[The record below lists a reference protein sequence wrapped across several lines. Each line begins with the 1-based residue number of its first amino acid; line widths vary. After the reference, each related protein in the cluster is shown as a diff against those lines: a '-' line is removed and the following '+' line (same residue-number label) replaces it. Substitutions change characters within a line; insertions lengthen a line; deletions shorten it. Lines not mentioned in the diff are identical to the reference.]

1 MPVCVYVTGV
11 VRAGIYARISS
22 DREADGLAV
31 ARQLADCES
40 RAAQSGW
47 RVAGRYVDSDISAYS
62 GRLRPEYRRLIAD
75 IGAGLINGVI
85 VYNLDRLHR
94 QPKELEEFIEVCR
107 QAGIES
113 NLASCQ
119 GHVDLST
126 HHGVLTARLLGAVAA
141 MESDDKSRRIQRKH
155 EQIAQEGRPSGGG
168 SRAYGFE
175 PDGLSVRES
184 EAVVILE
191 SARRALAGESLR
203 SIATSMNERGIVS
216 AQGGAWAPQSLRR
229 ILLSARI
236 GGMREHQGEIIAKAA
251 WPAIITSAESAQLR
265 VILTDESRRTNRSA
279 RRYLL
284 TRLLRCG
291 LCGQTLV
298 SRPTA
303 DGTRCYVCAK
313 GPGFGG
319 CGRMSVRAQALEEF
333 VIESVLYRLDSPDL
347 AAALAGA
354 PAAPDVERVR
364 IEVEEARTQLA
375 QLAQDYGELVVTRG
389 EFLAAR
395 APVEARLQSAQ
406 KRLAKLSHSSAV
418 SDYVGDAD
426 LLRER
431 WADLPLTGQ
440 HAVVAAVLDHL
451 IVRSARR
458 GYNRFDPKRFEPVWR
473 A

>member
-1 MPVCVYVTGV
+1 V
-11 VRAGIYARISS
+11 VQAGIYARISS
-22 DREADGLAV
+22 DREGDGLAV
-31 ARQLADCES
+31 GRQLEDCES
-40 RAAQSGW
+40 RAVASGW
-47 RVAGRYVDSDISAYS
+47 RVVDRYIDSDISAYS
-62 GRLRPEYRRLIAD
+62 GKQRPEYRRLIAD
-75 IGAGLINGVI
+75 ISAGLINGVI

-107 QAGIES
+107 RAGIES

-141 MESDDKSRRIQRKH
+141 MESDATRRRIQRKH

-184 EAVVILE
+184 EAVVIRE

-203 SIATSMNERGIVS
+203 SIATSLNGRGVPS
-216 AQGGAWAPQSLRR
+216 AKGGTWSPQTLRR
-229 ILLSARI
+229 MLLSARI
-236 GGMREHQGEIIAKAA
+236 GGMREHQGEIVAEGI
-251 WPAIITSAESAQLR
+251 WPAIITGAESAQLR
-265 VILTDESRRTNRSA
+265 AMLTDETRRTNRSA

-284 TRLLRCG
+284 PRLLRCG
-291 LCGQTLV
+291 LCEQTLV

-319 CGRMSVRAQALEEF
+319 CGRISVRAQPLEEF
-333 VIESVLYRLDSPDL
+333 VVEAVLYRLDSPDL
-347 AAALAGA
+347 AGALAGA

-364 IEVEEARTQLA
+364 IEVEEARAQLA
-375 QLAQDYGELVVTRG
+375 ELAQDYYGERAITRG

-395 APVEARLQSAQ
+395 TPLEARLQNAQ
-406 KRLAKLSHSSAV
+406 KQLAKLSHSSAV
-418 SDYVGDAD
+418 SDYVGNAD

-431 WADLPLTGQ
+431 WAELPLTGQ

-451 IVRSARR
+451 VVQPARR
-458 GYNRFDPKRFEPVWR
+458 GYNRFDPERFKPVWR

>member
-1 MPVCVYVTGV
+1 MVQ
-11 VRAGIYARISS
+11 AGIYARISS
-22 DREADGLAV
+22 DREGDGLAV
-31 ARQLADCES
+31 GRQLEDCES
-40 RAAQSGW
+40 KAAANGW
-47 RVAGRYVDSDISAYS
+47 RVADRYVDSDISAFS
-62 GRLRPEYRRLIAD
+62 GKQRPEYRRLIAD
-75 IGAGLINGVI
+75 ITAGLISGVI

-107 QAGIES
+107 RARIES

-141 MESDDKSRRIQRKH
+141 MESDNKSRRIQRKH

-175 PDGLSVRES
+175 PNGLSVRES
-184 EAVVILE
+184 EAVVIRE

-203 SIATSMNERGIVS
+203 SIATSLNERGVVS
-216 AQGGAWAPQSLRR
+216 AQGGQWAPQSLRR
-229 ILLSARI
+229 SLLSARI
-236 GGMREHQGEIIAKAA
+236 GGMREHQGEIVAEGV
-251 WPAIITSAESAQLR
+251 WPAIITPAESAQLR
-265 VILTDESRRTNRSA
+265 AMLTDETRRTNRSA

-291 LCGQTLV
+291 LCEQTLV

-319 CGRMSVRAQALEEF
+319 CGRISVRAQPLEEF
-333 VIESVLYRLDSPDL
+333 IVEGVLYRLDSPDF
-347 AAALAGA
+347 ADALAGA

-364 IEVEEARTQLA
+364 NEVEEARA
-375 QLAQDYGELVVTRG
+375 QLAELAQDWGERLITRG

-395 APVEARLQSAQ
+395 TPVEARLQNAQ
-406 KRLAKLSHSSAV
+406 KQLAKLSHSSAV
-418 SDYVGDAD
+418 SDYVGNAD

-431 WADLPLTGQ
+431 WAELPLTGQ

-451 IVRSARR
+451 VVHPATRR
-458 GYNRFDPKRFEPVWR
+458 GYNGFDPQRFKPVWR

>member
-1 MPVCVYVTGV
+1 M
-11 VRAGIYARISS
+11 
-22 DREADGLAV
+22 AV
-31 ARQLADCES
+31 GRQLEDCES
-40 RAAQSGW
+40 RAAENGW

-62 GRLRPEYRRLIAD
+62 GKQRPEYRRLIAD
-75 IGAGLINGVI
+75 IAAGLISGVV

-107 QAGIES
+107 LAGIES

-119 GHVDLST
+119 GYVDLST

-141 MESDDKSRRIQRKH
+141 MESDSVSRRIQRKH

-175 PDGLSVRES
+175 PDALSVRKS
-184 EAVVILE
+184 EALVIRE
-191 SARRALAGESLR
+191 CARRALAGESLR
-203 SIATSMNERGIVS
+203 SIATSLNDRGIP
-216 AQGGAWAPQSLRR
+216 AAKGGSWSPQSLRR
-229 ILLSARI
+229 MLLSARI
-236 GGMREHQGEIIAKAA
+236 GGMREHQGEIVATGT
-251 WPAIITSAESAQLR
+251 WPAIITAAESAQLR
-265 VILTDESRRTNRSA
+265 AMLTDASRRTNRSA

-291 LCGQTLV
+291 LCKQTLV

-303 DGTRCYVCAK
+303 NDTRCYVCAK
-313 GPGFGG
+313 GPASGG

-347 AAALAGA
+347 AAALAGT

-364 IEVEEARTQLA
+364 IEVEEAHAQLA
-375 QLAQDYGELVVTRG
+375 QLAQDYYGERLITRG

-395 APVEARLQSAQ
+395 TPLEARLQNAQ
-406 KRLAKLSHSSAV
+406 KQLAKLSHSSAL

-451 IVRSARR
+451 VVHPARR
-458 GYNRFDPKRFEPVWR
+458 GYNRFNPDRFTPVWR